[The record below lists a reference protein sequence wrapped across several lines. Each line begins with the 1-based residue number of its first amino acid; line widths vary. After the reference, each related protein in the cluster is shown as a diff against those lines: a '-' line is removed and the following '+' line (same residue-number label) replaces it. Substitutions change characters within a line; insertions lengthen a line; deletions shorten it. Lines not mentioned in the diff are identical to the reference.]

1 MSKVTDYLKNSHSI
15 KQAKGK
21 SGGSGIKLLSNL
33 IKLSVTKGP
42 NKFMNR
48 NPAYAKYDV
57 GDYSYGFPDILD
69 SDVGQTL
76 KIGKFCSFGFGVK
89 ILLSAEH
96 QISSITTYPFD
107 VLFSGV
113 NGPPSKGDV
122 IIGNDVWVGYG
133 AMILSGITIGDGAV
147 VGAGAIV
154 TKDVPPYAI
163 VAGNPAR
170 ILRYRFDPAA
180 IDYLLQIRWWDWPI
194 SKIRKDLAALM
205 DIKGEDRLKAY
216 MTNVN
221 GSNQDT
227 KDSAETPKKM
237 STN

>member
-1 MSKVTDYLKNSHSI
+1 MTNFMKDSHAI
-15 KQAKGK
+15 KQARAK
-21 SGGSGIKLLSNL
+21 SGNSNLKVVSNL

-48 NPAYAKYDV
+48 NPAYARYDI

-69 SDVGQTL
+69 SDVGPTL

-96 QISSITTYPFD
+96 QISSITSYPFD
-107 VLFSGV
+107 VLWCGA
-113 NGPPSKGDV
+113 NGPPSKGDIV
-122 IIGNDVWVGYG
+122 IGNDVWIGYG
-133 AMILSGITIGDGAV
+133 AMILSGVTIGDGAV

-170 ILRYRFDPAA
+170 IIRYRFNADA
-180 IDYLLQIRWWDWPI
+180 IERLLQICWWDWPV
-194 SKIRKDLAALM
+194 SKIRKELATLM
-205 DIKGEDRLKAY
+205 D
-216 MTNVN
+216 VN
-221 GSNQDT
+221 GDKSLNRLVANNSNNTGSQ
-227 KDSAETPKKM
+227 ENPKK
-237 STN
+237 TTD